1 MSLSN
6 QQCHTNSFFCLSFF
20 FTVSPASF
28 LSLFF
33 FFFFSDQLY
42 HLFLF
47 LSFFFKPTPSP
58 TIFFF
63 ILPSFFF
70 LSLLL
75 LSFSFFFFF
84 FQTHSTIFFK
94 PKLSQTQKH
103 MGTNQTQTQTQK
115 HKPTTMALNLSV
127 TFETRFVSTIGLIL
141 DNSAK
146 FEDWFLN
153 ALNGSGLLN
162 RGFTNPFSMNCLLGL
177 DDDGV
182 VGGMGAD
189 FWLMGLVSFW
199 VL

>member
-1 MSLSN
+1 
-6 QQCHTNSFFCLSFF
+6 
-20 FTVSPASF
+20 
-28 LSLFF
+28 
-33 FFFFSDQLY
+33 
-42 HLFLF
+42 
-47 LSFFFKPTPSP
+47 
-58 TIFFF
+58 
-63 ILPSFFF
+63 
-70 LSLLL
+70 
-75 LSFSFFFFF
+75 
-84 FQTHSTIFFK
+84 
-94 PKLSQTQKH
+94 

-162 RGFTNPFSMNCLLGL
+162 RGFTNPFSVNCLLGL

-182 VGGMGAD
+182 VGGMGGD